1 MLLETFRFHD
11 VIRRTAVRYITNTT
25 TTTLP
30 ALFII

>member
-11 VIRRTAVRYITNTT
+11 VIRRTAVQYITNTST
-25 TTTLP
+25 TKLA